1 MITPNK
7 FISFDQSVLA
17 KLPAMLVDEKTIGI
31 HDLYTK
37 VSNVFENVDEFMYA
51 LDVLYVLNKVN
62 VDFDLKTVTYAD

>member
-17 KLPAMLVDEKTIGI
+17 KLPAMLVDEKTISI

-37 VSNVFENVDEFMYA
+37 VSNAFENVDEFMYA
-51 LDVLYVLNKVN
+51 LDVLYILNKVN

>member
-17 KLPAMLVDEKTIGI
+17 KLPAMLVDEKTINI
-31 HDLYTK
+31 HDLYTE
-37 VSNVFENVDEFMYA
+37 VSNAFENVDEFMYA
-51 LDVLYVLNKVN
+51 LDVLYILNKVN